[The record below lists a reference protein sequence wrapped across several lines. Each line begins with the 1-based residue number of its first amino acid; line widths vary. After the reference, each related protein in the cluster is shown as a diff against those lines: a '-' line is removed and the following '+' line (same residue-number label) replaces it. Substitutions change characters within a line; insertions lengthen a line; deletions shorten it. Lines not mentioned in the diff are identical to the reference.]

1 MSYGRFALMIIAAT
15 VIMYGLMYLNV
26 YVLSHIEFSQMRI
39 WMAILMGAVM
49 AIVMLGFMWSMYR
62 SAKANIAIVISN
74 VAAFAIALWLA
85 RSQTTV
91 DDISY
96 MRAMIPHHSIAIL
109 TSERARIRD
118 PRVRKLADGIIRA
131 QLKEIEEMQQL
142 IADLETNP
150 PANDTPVLRSYRTLG
165 LPPPKPQ

>member
-1 MSYGRFALMIIAAT
+1 MIIAAT
-15 VIMYGLMYLNV
+15 VIMYGFMYLNV

-96 MRAMIPHHSIAIL
+96 MRAMIPHPSIAIL
-109 TSERARIRD
+109 TSERARD
-118 PRVRKLADGIIRA
+118 RKSTRL
-131 QLKEIEEMQQL
+131 
-142 IADLETNP
+142 N
-150 PANDTPVLRSYRTLG
+150 SSH
-165 LPPPKPQ
+165 

>member
-1 MSYGRFALMIIAAT
+1 
-15 VIMYGLMYLNV
+15 
-26 YVLSHIEFSQMRI
+26 
-39 WMAILMGAVM
+39 
-49 AIVMLGFMWSMYR
+49 MLGFMWSMYR